1 MSALDQPVGPRPL
14 QVELLTGPRLLVVT
28 LLVLLA
34 SVLVPRAMVRGATTV
49 SWDFGSTPGVPG
61 SLIRAPAN
69 QHAPATA
76 PPFHGDVGAGIHPLY
91 NVGQSSGERIGLV
104 YYWFVGTSVP
114 QGYESAGN
122 HVFGVV
128 RLEIVGKGSLDLMGT
143 ASFTGKSYF
152 SVGGG
157 TGAYMGAGGECLMHG
172 VSPGVSRF
180 TCTLT

>member
-1 MSALDQPVGPRPL
+1 MSAQDESISRRFLYG
-14 QVELLTGPRLLVVT
+14 EWLTGPRLLVVV

-34 SVLVPRAMVRGATTV
+34 SVLVPRAIVRGATTV

-61 SLIRAPAN
+61 SLIHAPAN
-69 QHAPATA
+69 EHAPATA

-104 YYWFVGTSVP
+104 YYWFVGTAVP

-122 HVFGVV
+122 HVFGVI

-143 ASFTGKSYF
+143 ASFIEKSYL
-152 SVGGG
+152 SVSGG
-157 TGAYMGAGGECLMHG
+157 TGAYAGAGGECVMFG

-180 TCTLT
+180 TCTLQ